1 MRALHSLLFLSLIAC
16 GDGDDIDSDE
26 EARRAYLALDGSIG
40 KALQLGFDGFNTA
53 NSANIDPQATVGDDD
68 GTLTITGQVDQGS
81 SANKGMRLD
90 VDMVGYTDG
99 EIVLEDD
106 TTIVVVFDT
115 DPAALPALDL
125 SLKGIPDG
133 TLEGTLTGVFLMSG
147 DVEGEAALNLSFAGE
162 LQESGTGDVER
173 VPGTTTVTGT
183 VTTPDDG
190 SFVVDVTL

>member
-1 MRALHSLLFLSLIAC
+1 MVLCLAAC

-26 EARRAYLALDGSIG
+26 EARRAYLALDASIG
-40 KALQLGFDGFNTA
+40 KALQLGFDGFNDA
-53 NSANIDPQATVGDDD
+53 SSANIDPQAALGDDD

-81 SANKGMRLD
+81 SANKGMRLR
-90 VDMVGYTDG
+90 VGMVGYTDG
-99 EIVLEDD
+99 EIAIDDD

-115 DPAALPALDL
+115 DASAEPFLDL

-133 TLEGTLTGVFLMSG
+133 TLEGSLIGSFLMSG
-147 DVEGEAALNLSFAGE
+147 DLAGEAVLDLTFAGE
-162 LQESGTGDVER
+162 LQDDGGGGVER
-173 VPGTTTVTGT
+173 MPGTTAVSGT